1 MFSYVLLPYFVYDH
15 IYLLFITPYEV
26 CESLLVSLP
35 VTVVLSICLPLLVG
49 PFNSTEKSDCHRINL
64 ALSVIS
70 VPLCL

>member
-49 PFNSTEKSDCHRINL
+49 PFNSTEKSD
-64 ALSVIS
+64 
-70 VPLCL
+70 